1 MDEDE
6 AAQKAHHLRMIAG
19 LLCMV
24 AALRAELIE
33 PRLAL
38 KRGT

>member
-1 MDEDE
+1 MDDDE
-6 AAQKAHHLRMIAG
+6 KARLLRMIAG

-24 AALRAELIE
+24 AALRVELIE
-33 PRLAL
+33 LRLAV